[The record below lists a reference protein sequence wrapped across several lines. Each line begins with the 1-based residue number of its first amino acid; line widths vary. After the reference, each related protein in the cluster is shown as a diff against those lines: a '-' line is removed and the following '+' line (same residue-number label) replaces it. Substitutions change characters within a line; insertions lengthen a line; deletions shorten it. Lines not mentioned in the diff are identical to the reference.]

1 MKGQFAILRQRT
13 FRHLFLAQAVS
24 WLGTAIAPVALAFAI
39 LGRPGG
45 TATDLGLVEACAA
58 GALVASLLAGGV
70 LADRFARYRVMVV
83 SDLVA
88 FAAQGAIAALFISRT
103 APLGLVAALAAIGGA
118 AGGVSYPCLRGLVP
132 QVVDGPQV
140 QSANALIQLAQ
151 NSTRLL
157 GASVS
162 GILVVGVGAGWGLA
176 FDSLTFLLSA
186 ALVLTSGAPRTS
198 PVPSAKADADADPDA
213 AEAAPK
219 PATILSDL
227 RDGWREVRSRQWLWV
242 CIAEFTIVNLCWSP
256 SVQVLGPVVA
266 RQHYGG
272 ALAWSVLVTAQAIG
286 LVGGSLLAM
295 RLRPAF
301 PLLFATL
308 ITFAFLP
315 PFFLLAFH
323 APVWLTAISM
333 LGIGVAID
341 VYEVL
346 WVTTMQENIPPDK
359 ISRVASWDALGAFVL
374 GPVGLVIVGP
384 VASVLGT
391 EGTLIGAGGL
401 VLLSTLGALGT
412 PSVRRLPARPKPA
425 GGGEA
430 AAETPGPV
438 PSSA

>member
-1 MKGQFAILRQRT
+1 VKGQFAILRQRT

-45 TATDLGLVEACAA
+45 TATDLGLVEACSA
-58 GALVASLLAGGV
+58 GALVAALLAGGV
-70 LADRFARYRVMVV
+70 LADRFARYRVMVG

-88 FAAQGAIAALFISRT
+88 FAAQGAVGALFIAGT
-103 APLGLVAALAAIGGA
+103 APLGLIAALAAVGGA
-118 AGGVSYPCLRGLVP
+118 AGGISYPCLRGLVP
-132 QVVDGPQV
+132 QVVDEPQV

-162 GILVVGVGAGWGLA
+162 GVLVVVVGAGWGLA
-176 FDSLTFLLSA
+176 FDSVTFLLSA
-186 ALVLTSGAPRTS
+186 ALVLTSGAPRAT
-198 PVPSAKADADADPDA
+198 PAPGTDANADA
-213 AEAAPK
+213 AES
-219 PATILSDL
+219 ATILADL

-242 CIAEFTIVNLCWSP
+242 CIAEFAVVNLCFSP

-272 ALAWSVLVTAQAIG
+272 ALAWSIIVTAQAAG

-308 ITFAFLP
+308 ITFGFLP

-323 APVWLTAISM
+323 APVWLTALSM

-346 WVTTMQENIPPDK
+346 WVTTMQENIPSDK
-359 ISRVASWDALGAFVL
+359 ISRVASWDALGAFAL

-384 VASVLGT
+384 TAAAFGT
-391 EGTLIGAGGL
+391 QNTLIGAGIL
-401 VLLSTLGALGT
+401 VAISTLAALAT
-412 PSVRRLPARPKPA
+412 PSVRRLPAKPKHA
-425 GGGEA
+425 AGGEA
-430 AAETPGPV
+430 AAENPGPV

>member
-1 MKGQFAILRQRT
+1 MKGQFAILRQRA

-24 WLGTAIAPVALAFAI
+24 WFGTAIAPVALAFAI
-39 LGRPGG
+39 LGRGG
-45 TATDLGLVEACAA
+45 SATDLGLVEACSA

-88 FAAQGAIAALFISRT
+88 FAAQGAIAALFIAGT
-103 APLGLVAALAAIGGA
+103 APLGLIAALAAVGGA
-118 AGGVSYPCLRGLVP
+118 AGGISYPCLRGLVP
-132 QVVDGPQV
+132 QVVNGPEV

-162 GILVVGVGAGWGLA
+162 GVLVVGVGAGWGLA
-176 FDSLTFLLSA
+176 FDSLTFLMSA
-186 ALVLTSGAPRTS
+186 ALVLTSGAPRTT
-198 PVPSAKADADADPDA
+198 PAPEAAAVADA
-213 AEAAPK
+213 APQS
-219 PATILSDL
+219 ASILADL

-242 CIAEFTIVNLCWSP
+242 CIAEFTVVNMCWSP
-256 SVQVLGPVVA
+256 SIQVLGPVVA

-272 ALAWSVLVTAQAIG
+272 ALGWSVLVTAQAIG

-295 RLRPAF
+295 RLRPKF

-323 APVWLTAISM
+323 APIWLTAISM

-346 WVTTMQENIPPDK
+346 WVTNMQDNIPADK

-384 VASVLGT
+384 VSAVLGV
-391 EGTLIGAGGL
+391 EGTLMGAGGL
-401 VLLSTLGALGT
+401 VLLSTLAALAT
-412 PSVRRLPARPKPA
+412 PSVRRLPAKPKPA
-425 GGGEA
+425 AGGET
-430 AAETPGPV
+430 AAERPGPV

>member
-45 TATDLGLVEACAA
+45 TATDLGLVEACSA

-70 LADRFARYRVMVV
+70 LADRFARYRVMVGA
-83 SDLVA
+83 DLVA

-103 APLGLVAALAAIGGA
+103 APVGLIAALAAIGGA
-118 AGGVSYPCLRGLVP
+118 AGGISYPCLRGLVP
-132 QVVDGPQV
+132 EVVHGPPV

-198 PVPSAKADADADPDA
+198 AGASADAG
-213 AEAAPK
+213 AEAAK
-219 PATILSDL
+219 SASILSDL

-242 CIAEFTIVNLCWSP
+242 CIAEFTVVNLCWSP

-272 ALAWSVLVTAQAIG
+272 AVAWSVLVTAQAIG

-315 PFFLLAFH
+315 PFFLLAVH

-346 WVTTMQENIPPDK
+346 WMTTMQENIPADK

-384 VASVLGT
+384 VAAVLGT

-412 PSVRRLPARPKPA
+412 PSVRRLPAKPRPVA
-425 GGGEA
+425 DVQ
-430 AAETPGPV
+430 TPTALTGV
-438 PSSA
+438 GDSA

>member
-39 LGRPGG
+39 LGRGG
-45 TATDLGLVEACAA
+45 TATDLGLVEACSA

-70 LADRFARYRVMVV
+70 LADRFARYRVMVG

-88 FAAQGAIAALFISRT
+88 CAAQGAVAALFISGW
-103 APLGLVAALAAIGGA
+103 APLGLVAALAAVGGA
-118 AGGVSYPCLRGLVP
+118 AGGISYPCLRGLVP

-157 GASVS
+157 GASIS
-162 GILVVGVGAGWGLA
+162 GVLVVGVGAGWGLA

-186 ALVLTSGAPRTS
+186 AFVLTSGAPRTT
-198 PVPSAKADADADPDA
+198 PAPDKDADA
-213 AEAAPK
+213 APE
-219 PATILSDL
+219 PASILADL

-242 CIAEFTIVNLCWSP
+242 CIAEFTVVNLCWSP

-272 ALAWSVLVTAQAIG
+272 ALAWSVIVTAQAVG

-315 PFFLLAFH
+315 PFFLLAVH
-323 APVWLTAISM
+323 APVWLVAVSM

-346 WVTTMQENIPPDK
+346 WVTTMQENIPADK

-384 VASVLGT
+384 VAAVLGT

-401 VLLSTLGALGT
+401 VLLSTLAALGT
-412 PSVRRLPARPKPA
+412 PSVRRLPAKPKPA
-425 GGGEA
+425 AGGEA
-430 AAETPGPV
+430 AAENPGPV